1 MTDNIVL
8 KLTQA
13 MKAVGDIKKRGKY
26 EQGKTSYNFMQ
37 ADDISQAVQSA
48 LIEAGLIIIPGID
61 GFKQEEVESQYG
73 TKGYHTLINMQF
85 TISDG
90 VDNFVTPWASESID
104 YSDKGMSKA
113 ATLGRKYFLISLF
126 HIATGDSKDDS
137 DGENHDLKSR
147 SGTATPKQEQQASP
161 KSISEPKQEP
171 LPKGEPTDDKRPLD
185 PVALMKKLV
194 ITQEKVPPASEK
206 QVKLVARMLTEHCE
220 NEQDSDQLKE
230 WLFGVPST
238 KEADPQMVNAVLK
251 WLNIGED
258 WQVGKYVQSE
268 INNVLAFLKG

>member
-1 MTDNIVL
+1 MTETLIS
-8 KLTQA
+8 KLNKA
-13 MKAVGDIKKRGKY
+13 MQTMGNVAKSGKMN
-26 EQGKTSYNFMQ
+26 EGGKNYSYMQ
-37 ADDISQAVQSA
+37 ADDIFGKLQDA
-48 LIEAGLIIIPGID
+48 LADAGIAIIPNITHANFTDVVSKSGSTGRHVVID
-61 GFKQEEVESQYG
+61 MEFQITDG
-73 TKGYHTLINMQF
+73 TDSFRSGW
-85 TISDG
+85 ISE
-90 VDNFVTPWASESID
+90 AID
-104 YSDKGMSKA
+104 YGDKAITKA
-113 ATLGRKYFLISLF
+113 GTLGRKYFIISLF
-126 HIATGDSKDDS
+126 QLATGDSKDDPDS
-137 DGENHDLKSR
+137 DNQEGSRVSR
-147 SGTATPKQEQQASP
+147 SGTAEKQPSP
-161 KSISEPKQEP
+161 KSEPKQEP

-268 INNVLAFLKG
+268 INNVLDYLKQ